1 MSLVGLKIGVAL
13 TGSHCT
19 FQAVFQQ
26 IELLIRGGVDVYP
39 IVSDRVSN
47 IDTRFGKGNQWVNM
61 LKELTGREVI
71 DTIVKAEP
79 IGPEA
84 FLDVILVAPC
94 TGNTLAKLANGVVD
108 GTVLMAVKAH
118 LRNLKPVVIAISTND
133 GLGLNAKNLGLLLN
147 TKNIYF
153 VPFGQDNPI
162 NKQNSLVAH
171 MDKIT
176 DTIMEAIAGRQLQPL
191 LVEYK

>member
-1 MSLVGLKIGVAL
+1 MKLAGLKIGVAL

-19 FQAVFQQ
+19 FKSVFNQ
-26 IELLIRGGVDVYP
+26 IELLIKEGAEIYP
-39 IVSDRVSN
+39 IVSERASN
-47 IDTRFGKGNQWVNM
+47 ADTRFGEGKQWVRM
-61 LKELTGREVI
+61 LEELTGREVI

-79 IGPEA
+79 IGPES

-153 VPFGQDNPI
+153 VPFGQDSPNK
-162 NKQNSLVAH
+162 KQNSLVAH
-171 MDKIT
+171 MDKIA
-176 DTIMEAIAGRQLQPL
+176 DTILEALKGRQLQPL
-191 LVEYK
+191 LIEYK

>member
-1 MSLVGLKIGVAL
+1 MSLQGLKIGVAL

-19 FQAVFQQ
+19 FQIVFNQ
-26 IELLIRGGVDVYP
+26 IECLVNQGAIVYP
-39 IVSDRVSN
+39 IISDCVSKT
-47 IDTRFGKGNQWVNM
+47 DTRFGEGQNWISR
-61 LKELTGREVI
+61 LKELTGKEII

-79 IGPEA
+79 IGPED

-94 TGNTLAKLANGVVD
+94 TGNTLAKIANGLVD
-108 GTVLMAVKAH
+108 TPVLMAVKAH

-133 GLGLNAKNLGLLLN
+133 GLGINAKNLGLLLN

-153 VPFGQDNPI
+153 VPFGQDSPFK
-162 NKQNSLVAH
+162 KQNSLVAH
-171 MDKIT
+171 MEQISN
-176 DTIMEAIAGRQLQPL
+176 TIIEALKNRQLQPL